1 MPRTKKGMK
10 NFYSVKNLDLA
21 FFFFWKKTL
30 MQRFTKSG
38 NLDNDEAISLNQ
50 LVISSLGNVGNS
62 LAAVNVDRMKAVHNS
77 IHHALLVKQFVPKST
92 QTFSVEKHTPV
103 ELKKN
108 FFSVFLRSTFS
119 IEL

>member
-1 MPRTKKGMK
+1 
-10 NFYSVKNLDLA
+10 
-21 FFFFWKKTL
+21 

-50 LVISSLGNVGNS
+50 LVLSSLGNVGNS

-103 ELKKN
+103 ELKKF